1 MNATTSVEFPH
12 EAPRSRTLPER
23 RATAPNAAEE
33 QVPWVPTPRSGR
45 CLDGNGTYGWTRGP
59 TSIWAGDAVTTVRE
73 IMSTE
78 LATVDPS
85 TQLTEAARVMSAA
98 RAGSVV
104 VIDDGTL
111 VGIFTERDILR
122 ALGNSST
129 ADLARVS
136 NVSKWMARDPVTVG
150 PETTVAEALNQM
162 LFGGFR
168 HLPVMEGDSV
178 VGMVSM
184 RDLAKSMAGG

>member
-1 MNATTSVEFPH
+1 M
-12 EAPRSRTLPER
+12 R
-23 RATAPNAAEE
+23 
-33 QVPWVPTPRSGR
+33 
-45 CLDGNGTYGWTRGP
+45 
-59 TSIWAGDAVTTVRE
+59 AVTSVRE

-98 RAGSVV
+98 RAGSVL

-168 HLPVMEGDSV
+168 HLPVLVGDSV

-184 RDLAKSMAGG
+184 RDLAKSMAGD